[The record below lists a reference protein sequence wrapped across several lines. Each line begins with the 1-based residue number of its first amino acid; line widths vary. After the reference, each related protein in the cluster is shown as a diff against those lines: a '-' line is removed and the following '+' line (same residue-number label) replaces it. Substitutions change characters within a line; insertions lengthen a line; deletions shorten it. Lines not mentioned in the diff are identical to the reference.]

1 MTARRFVLTEVK
13 KVYYNNICGKYY
25 LPNLGRICEKRGH
38 NVPMLLPTF
47 NTTRIFN
54 TAIIQVIHDRQPKI
68 RTLVGKLVPAATAA
82 VDITLKIGRAHV

>member
-38 NVPMLLPTF
+38 NVPMLLLTF
-47 NTTRIFN
+47 NTTRILTLRLFKSFMIDN
-54 TAIIQVIHDRQPKI
+54 QKFALSLANLFLRLQPLSI
-68 RTLVGKLVPAATAA
+68 LRSE
-82 VDITLKIGRAHV
+82 